1 MTSIHENKKITLE
14 LTREQLEFL
23 EWAAKLEGL
32 TPEKYLLKIA
42 SGRVIKATN
51 PKIRIDARKC
61 QFSPSSPLAS
71 AAPPLE
77 HRPCCI

>member
-14 LTREQLEFL
+14 LTRDQLEFL

-42 SGRVIKATN
+42 SGRVIKSN
-51 PKIRIDARKC
+51 ESKN
-61 QFSPSSPLAS
+61 QN
-71 AAPPLE
+71 
-77 HRPCCI
+77 

>member
-32 TPEKYLLKIA
+32 TNICLK
-42 SGRVIKATN
+42 
-51 PKIRIDARKC
+51 
-61 QFSPSSPLAS
+61 
-71 AAPPLE
+71 
-77 HRPCCI
+77 